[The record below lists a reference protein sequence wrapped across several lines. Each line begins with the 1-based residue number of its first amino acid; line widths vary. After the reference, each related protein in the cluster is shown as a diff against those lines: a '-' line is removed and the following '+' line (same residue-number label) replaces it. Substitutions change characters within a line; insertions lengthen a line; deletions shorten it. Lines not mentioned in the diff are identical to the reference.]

1 MKNLPTTALTNVVI
15 LIILMIPYFLI
26 AILPFVL
33 EIYMLKNLFASYV
46 NDSITKISFVLS
58 IWISII
64 YVYVTVNETI
74 NLKKEKFFSS

>member
-1 MKNLPTTALTNVVI
+1 
-15 LIILMIPYFLI
+15 MIPYFLI
-26 AILPFVL
+26 AILPFGL

-46 NDSITKISFVLS
+46 NDSITKISFILP

-64 YVYVTVNETI
+64 YVYVTVHETI